1 MLCVIS
7 FEGLSDPRL
16 LGEVGD
22 LGLSIHLDQLF
33 LRALRK
39 RERVSKPAKLR
50 IRGASPLRTQ
60 RVCVLCGLFLN
71 PPKLMTR
78 STTSSCQKFLGM

>member
-1 MLCVIS
+1 MSLVLM
-7 FEGLSDPRL
+7 GYLDPRL
-16 LGEVGD
+16 LSEVGD
-22 LGLSIHLDQLF
+22 LVLSTYLSQLF

-60 RVCVLCGLFLN
+60 RVCVLSPAGWLRL
-71 PPKLMTR
+71 R
-78 STTSSCQKFLGM
+78 G